1 MRSTR
6 LLRQAYHA
14 PVFLDVNE
22 QRANKLLWS
31 IFIFYKLYMFARK
44 RLWNAACKQKTRR
57 SHLQRVLG
65 IRGAGRSR
73 QAGA

>member
-1 MRSTR
+1 M
-6 LLRQAYHA
+6 
-14 PVFLDVNE
+14 FLDVNE
-22 QRANKLLWS
+22 QRANKLFW
-31 IFIFYKLYMFARK
+31 FVFRFFKLYMFARK
-44 RLWNAACKQKTRR
+44 RLWNATCKQKTRR